1 MIEFLEGNIV
11 EKSPTHVVVQCGGVG
26 YFCNISLHTFTQ
38 LPETAKLIKIYIHQV
53 IREDA
58 HLFYGFFSHIER
70 NVFRQL
76 IGVNGIGSN
85 TARMM
90 LSSMSPKELV
100 EAIVN
105 QNVSLLQSIKGIGTK
120 TAQRI
125 VIELKDKVDKNI
137 EAGNIFIGVHNTNK
151 EQALTALVHL
161 GFSKPTSDAALNK
174 ILKSDSS
181 LGVEELIKLALKML

>member
-1 MIEFLEGNIV
+1 MIEFLEGLII
-11 EKSPTHVVVQCGGVG
+11 EKSPTHIVIQCGGVG
-26 YFCNISLHTFTQ
+26 YYSNISLHSYTQ
-38 LPETAKLIKIYIHQV
+38 LPDVGKQCKVFTHQV

-58 HLFYGFFSHIER
+58 HLLYGFYSQTER

-76 IGVNGIGSN
+76 ISVNGIGSN

-90 LSSMSPKELV
+90 LSSLSPKELV

-105 QNVSLLQSIKGIGTK
+105 QNVSILQSIKGIGAK
-120 TAQRI
+120 TAQRV

-137 EAGNIFIGVHNTNK
+137 ESGNIFVGIHNTNK

-174 ILKSDSS
+174 ILKVDAS
-181 LGVEELIKLALKML
+181 LGVEDLIKQALKML